1 MTGMWELEVRPLTVL
16 AAVLAIG
23 AGAFLAGRGTSP
35 GPVFPSQAPTV
46 QYEKV
51 LTPKGMRVLA
61 CTQTAVAVSCLDPHG
76 RP

>member
-1 MTGMWELEVRPLTVL
+1 MWELELRPLTVL
-16 AAVLAIG
+16 AAVLAVAVG
-23 AGAFLAGRGTSP
+23 ASLAGRGGSSAP
-35 GPVFPSQAPTV
+35 MFPHQAPTV

-51 LTPKGMRVLA
+51 LTPTGMRVLA